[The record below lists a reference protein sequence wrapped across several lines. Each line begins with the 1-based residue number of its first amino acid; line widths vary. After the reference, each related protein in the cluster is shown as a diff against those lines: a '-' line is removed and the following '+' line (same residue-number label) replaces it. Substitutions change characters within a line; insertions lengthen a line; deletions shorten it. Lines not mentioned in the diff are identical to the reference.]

1 MKRLYRDLELEE
13 SAYEMERKRL
23 ECALASIAVP
33 EENAIMK
40 AGQEL
45 AGMLRVWSEAADEEK
60 SQMLRLML
68 EAVYCDTEAKAIIA
82 LKPKAA
88 FLPLFSL
95 CHGLTEKSGLF
106 FTPAFAGIGDPEGIR
121 VGT

>member
-1 MKRLYRDLELEE
+1 
-13 SAYEMERKRL
+13 
-23 ECALASIAVP
+23 
-33 EENAIMK
+33 MK

-45 AGMLRVWSEAADEEK
+45 AGMLKIWDEATDEEK

-68 EAVYCDTEAKAIIA
+68 EAVYCDTEARAIIS

-95 CHGLTEKSGLF
+95 CQGLMEKGGLF
-106 FTPAFAGIGDPEGIR
+106 FAPAFAGIGDPEGIR
-121 VGT
+121 TLDFRRDRPVC